1 MSAVPDVRT
10 ELDDIAGRSVEL
22 ISQPVAQSR
31 MPWRIRQD
39 PFIALSL
46 LALAPIAVCIGER
59 HWPAVCRAIVRVMPL
74 GRVGLL
80 RRRQTAAGL
89 RLAHA
94 GAVEDGAIDAAC
106 AELDAHRLELRLQI
120 LRDLLLRNWRP
131 DVRVEGIAHLEAAL
145 AAGHGAILWI
155 ARFAFADTVV
165 KIGLHRAGYPPAHL
179 SRTVHGFSHS
189 LIGRRWLNPI
199 KQRMETRYLAERV
212 VLNDTAPGTAMRRLH
227 KILQGNGVVSITVD
241 SWGAHVAEA
250 PFLGGRLRVATGAP
264 SLAWKTGARLLP
276 VFVRRD
282 PASGAFQVLIDDP
295 LPTEP
300 TRSKGEAQQA
310 AVAQYLRRLE
320 AHAVAVPGQWRDWA
334 KLRPAAAS
342 PP

>member
-1 MSAVPDVRT
+1 MSAVPDALA
-10 ELDDIAGRSVEL
+10 ELDDIAAHGVEL
-22 ISQPVAQSR
+22 LSQPVEQSR
-31 MPWRIRQD
+31 MYWRVRQD
-39 PFIALSL
+39 PYIALSL
-46 LALAPIAVCIGER
+46 LSLAPVAMCVGDCY
-59 HWPAVCRAIVRVMPL
+59 WPSICRAIVRVTPL
-74 GRVGLL
+74 GRSGL
-80 RRRQTAAGL
+80 RRRSETSAGL
-89 RLAHA
+89 RLAFA
-94 GAVEDGAIDAAC
+94 GTVDDSAIT
-106 AELDAHRLELRLQI
+106 AELDSHRLELRLQI
-120 LRDLLLRNWRP
+120 LRDLLLWNWRP
-131 DVRVEGIAHLEAAL
+131 DIRVEGIAHLEAAL
-145 AAGHGAILWI
+145 AAGRGAILWI
-155 ARFAFADTVV
+155 GRFAFADTVA
-165 KIGLHRAGYPPAHL
+165 KIGLHRAGHPPAHL
-179 SRTVHGFSHS
+179 SRTIHGFSHS

-199 KQRMETRYLAERV
+199 KQRMENRYLAERV

-227 KILQGNGVVSITVD
+227 KVLLGNGVVSITVD

-282 PASGAFQVLIDDP
+282 PASGAFRVLIDDP

-310 AVAQYLRRLE
+310 AAAQYLRRLE
-320 AHAVAVPGQWRDWA
+320 AHAVAAPGQWRDWA